1 MSGGPDED
9 NIFQWKASIA
19 GPKTT
24 PFEVNHNDGIG
35 TQLVSL
41 LKTLSFLGRNSVRD
55 IMEGNANCRCLQKLT
70 FKRTLRDVIIRVFR
84 LETQSVMLVFLTQL
98 YELLTL

>member
-1 MSGGPDED
+1 MSGCPDED

-24 PFEVNHNDGIG
+24 PFEVNHKDEMG

-41 LKTLSFLGRNSVRD
+41 KTLSFIGRNSVRD
-55 IMEGNANCRCLQKLT
+55 LMEGNANCRRLQKLT
-70 FKRTLRDVIIRVFR
+70 FKKFAARDY
-84 LETQSVMLVFLTQL
+84 QSLQTEDTVSHVSCFCPAL
-98 YELLTL
+98 